1 MEEVSALPVA
11 TVARDLSRT
20 PNRDLTLRHLADA
33 YMAGYV
39 GRDPGRTHHLIEWCK
54 LIGERR
60 VSELDAD
67 LVADTLDHFARTPA
81 RRYLGRDKATGAPR
95 WKVLGDR
102 TPATLNR
109 YKCSLSAVFT
119 WAKRKRL
126 LPRGWANPCREIAA
140 EPENNTHVRFL
151 SPLERERLL
160 KVCRVSAWPKL
171 TLLVLMA
178 LTTGARRSELLGLR
192 YGDLDLDAGTAHLA
206 TSKNGKP
213 RVLPLT
219 AAIITEIRRH
229 GMPHADALVFA
240 GKYRTT
246 QPASID
252 TVWQTAL
259 RDARIENFRFH
270 DLRHSCASYLAQSG
284 ASLLEIADVLG
295 HQSIDVTKRYSHLT
309 VDTKR
314 ELVTRVLGGI
324 A

>member
-1 MEEVSALPVA
+1 MDKAFDLPVA
-11 TVARDLSRT
+11 TVMRDLPRT
-20 PNRDLTLRHLADA
+20 SNRDWTLRHLADA
-33 YMAGYV
+33 YMAGYA
-39 GRDPGRTHHLIEWCK
+39 GRDPGRTHHLIEWCT
-54 LIGERR
+54 LIGARR

-67 LVADTLDHFARTPA
+67 RVADTLDQFARTPA
-81 RRYLGRDKATGAPR
+81 RRYLGRDKTTGAAR
-95 WKVLGDR
+95 WKDLGTR

-151 SPLERERLL
+151 SSDERDRLL

-178 LTTGARRSELLGLR
+178 LTTGARRGELLGLR
-192 YGDLDLDAGTAHLA
+192 YRDLDVDAGTAHLA

-219 AAIITEIRRH
+219 AVVIAEIRRH
-229 GMPHADALVFA
+229 GTPHPDALVFA

-252 TVWQTAL
+252 TVWKTAR

-295 HQSIDVTKRYSHLT
+295 HRSLDVTKRYSHLT

-314 ELVTRVLGGI
+314 QLVDRVLGSI
-324 A
+324 R

>member
-1 MEEVSALPVA
+1 MEEAVSLPVA
-11 TVARDLSRT
+11 TGAGDLPRTLDRDW
-20 PNRDLTLRHLADA
+20 TLRHLADA
-33 YMAGYV
+33 YMAGYA

-54 LIGERR
+54 LIGECR

-67 LVADTLDHFARTPA
+67 RVADTLDYFARTPA
-81 RRYLGRDKATGAPR
+81 RRYLGRDKATGAAR
-95 WKVLGDR
+95 WKNLGTR

-126 LPRGWANPCREIAA
+126 LPRGWANPCREIAT
-140 EPENNTHVRFL
+140 ERENNTHVRFL
-151 SPLERERLL
+151 SSDERDRLL

-178 LTTGARRSELLGLR
+178 LTTGARRGELLGLR
-192 YGDLDLDAGTAHLA
+192 YRDLDVDAGTAHLA
-206 TSKNGKP
+206 TTKNGKP

-219 AAIITEIRRH
+219 AVVIAEIRRH
-229 GMPHADALVFA
+229 GMPHPDALVFA

-252 TVWQTAL
+252 TVWTTAL
-259 RDARIENFRFH
+259 RDALIENFRFH

-295 HQSIDVTKRYSHLT
+295 HRSLDVTKRYSHLT

-314 ELVTRVLGGI
+314 QLVDRVLGSI
-324 A
+324 R